1 MRNLMTGSGIRF
13 ISTLL
18 AVALALPLSWGS
30 LTGLYTWLSPFIML
44 NSVFTLK
51 SMVWLNTLG
60 FAVLLIS
67 FFQRRWFC
75 RYLCPVG
82 WGCDKVSGINR
93 RKSFSL
99 RQVPDFGGWLA
110 LISLTAALAGMPVLI
125 LLDPMSIFNG
135 FFSAF
140 SGTFSIKALLLLSG
154 LPVLLAIHLLLP
166 GIWCK
171 RICPLGGLQD
181 EVSNLRNLAG
191 RLIPKSGLSDNSRD
205 YNAGRR
211 YFIASGIGVISGLA
225 ISGISFSAPENYF
238 RPPGS
243 VHEDLFN
250 TLCIRCGNC
259 IKSCPTDI
267 IIHQTRLNYPAG
279 LMTPEVT
286 FANHGYCLEDC
297 NLCSRVC
304 PSGAITLFDIRAKS
318 RLKMGT
324 AIIDPEN
331 CLLTRFEECD
341 GCHAICGYKAIDFV
355 RLDSTIQMI
364 PVANADK
371 CTGCGACAAIC
382 PTETIEMIPPESK
395 LSGSSGEFAFSL
407 TNPWE

>member
-1 MRNLMTGSGIRF
+1 MKNLMKGFSIRF

-51 SMVWLNTLG
+51 SLVWLNSLG
-60 FAVLLIS
+60 FAVLLIT
-67 FFQRRWFC
+67 FFRRRWFC

-82 WGCDKVSGINR
+82 LGCDKVSLISR
-93 RKSFSL
+93 RKESYL
-99 RQVPDFGGWLA
+99 KQVSDFGGWLA
-110 LISLTAALAGMPVLI
+110 LISLAAALAGMPMFI

-140 SGTFSIKALLLLSG
+140 SGTFSLKAMLLLSG
-154 LPVLLAIHLLLP
+154 LPLLLAIHLLLP

-171 RICPLGGLQD
+171 RICPLGGLQG
-181 EVSNLRNLAG
+181 EISSVRNFAG
-191 RLIPKSGLSDNSRD
+191 RLIPKTGLSDNSRD
-205 YNAGRR
+205 YNTGRR
-211 YFIASGIGVISGLA
+211 YFIASGIGVISGLV
-225 ISGISFSAPENYF
+225 ISRVSFSAPENYF

-243 VHEDLFN
+243 VPESLFN

-259 IKSCPTDI
+259 IKSCPADI
-267 IIHQTRLNYPAG
+267 IIHQTRLTHPTA

-286 FANHGYCLEDC
+286 FRNHGYCLEEC
-297 NLCSRVC
+297 NLCSKVC

-324 AIIDPEN
+324 AIIHPEN
-331 CLLTRFEECD
+331 CLLIRFEECD
-341 GCHAICGYKAIDFV
+341 GCHAICSYKAIDFV
-355 RLDSTIQMI
+355 RLDSSIQMI
-364 PVANADK
+364 PVTNADK

-382 PTETIEMIPPESK
+382 PTETIEMIPPDS
-395 LSGSSGEFAFSL
+395 
-407 TNPWE
+407 